1 MTKLFNHP
9 AGGYLLE
16 TSTGNYR
23 FTETGAIRTAETGA
37 GMDEA
42 YPDTVV
48 QSVMER
54 CLVNANSALSA
65 GETLV
70 LQSLVQYIIETAQ

>member
-1 MTKLFNHP
+1 MTKLFTHP
-9 AGGYLLE
+9 SGGYLLE

-48 QSVMER
+48 QSVMDQ
-54 CLVNANSALSA
+54 CVTNTGDVLTT

-70 LQSLVQYIIETAQ
+70 LQSLVQYIIETAA